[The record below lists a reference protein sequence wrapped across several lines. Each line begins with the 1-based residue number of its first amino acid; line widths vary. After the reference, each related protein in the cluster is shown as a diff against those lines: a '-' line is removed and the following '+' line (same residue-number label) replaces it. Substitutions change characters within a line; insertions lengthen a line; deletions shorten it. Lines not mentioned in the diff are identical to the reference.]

1 MIRISA
7 KERSTSISRCFLSRP
22 ACGRSGFLPT
32 ASASVTRVTCT
43 GLWRSSSFTTPRM
56 AAIFNREISSVRARS
71 PRRRQRASV
80 ACSKRPEGGRSP
92 FGSKT
97 VMRSSCGR
105 PRGQTGSLAGSA
117 LANVAAKSRLTKPI
131 ADRAA
136 GPEANRSQG
145 PVTAFRRLVASEKPL
160 VLPGAHDAIS
170 ARLIQRAG
178 FKAYF
183 IGGFPLVGA
192 RYGVP
197 DIGLMGLGEIGAGIR
212 DIMAASDLPVLVDCD
227 NGYGDVKTVVHAI
240 NTYERLGAQ
249 AVFFEDQMS
258 PKRCGHIQGKQLL
271 STEQME
277 ANIRAA
283 AENRFNPETFIIA
296 RTDAREVFDLDEALR
311 RGERYIR
318 AGADGL
324 FIEAPV
330 NVDELE
336 RIGRAFDVPQ
346 LANMLEGG
354 RTPFLTPAELE
365 QLGFRLAIYGIS
377 LLMHAVQATQRVLT
391 SLAHGKIDFAGKG
404 VGFEEYK
411 SIVGFEHWAALEAKY
426 QPPPRAVG

>member
-1 MIRISA
+1 MN
-7 KERSTSISRCFLSRP
+7 T
-22 ACGRSGFLPT
+22 
-32 ASASVTRVTCT
+32 
-43 GLWRSSSFTTPRM
+43 
-56 AAIFNREISSVRARS
+56 
-71 PRRRQRASV
+71 
-80 ACSKRPEGGRSP
+80 
-92 FGSKT
+92 
-97 VMRSSCGR
+97 
-105 PRGQTGSLAGSA
+105 
-117 LANVAAKSRLTKPI
+117 
-131 ADRAA
+131 
-136 GPEANRSQG
+136 
-145 PVTAFRRLVASEKPL
+145 FRRLVASEKPL

-227 NGYGDVKTVVHAI
+227 NGYGDVKTVVHTI

-249 AVFFEDQMS
+249 AVFFEDQIS
-258 PKRCGHIQGKQLL
+258 PKRCGHISGKQLL
-271 STEQME
+271 LSDQME

-283 AENRFNPETFIIA
+283 AENRINPETFIIA
-296 RTDAREVFDLDEALR
+296 RTDAREVFGLDEALR

-324 FIEAPV
+324 FIEAPLD
-330 NVDELE
+330 VDELE
-336 RIGRAFDVPQ
+336 RIGRTFEVPQ

-365 QLGFRLAIYGIS
+365 QLGFRIVIYGIS
-377 LLMHAVQATQRVLT
+377 LLMHAVRAMENVLT
-391 SLAHGKIDFAGKG
+391 GLAHGKVEFGGKG
-404 VGFEEYK
+404 VGFEDYK
-411 SIVGFEHWAALEAKY
+411 SIVGLEQWAAIEVKYRPTPGAGSSIEA
-426 QPPPRAVG
+426 